1 MGFFSRHPI
10 GVLVV
15 VAIAG
20 WALFYVP
27 TTPSFAIY
35 QLKQS
40 IDARDGATAATF
52 VDFAS
57 VVKNAGYEMLQK
69 NANGNDVITALV
81 GKGAVDL
88 LTAPMAAAIQQW
100 AMQQVDKGAKS
111 VQMPGAA
118 VAGAIVLLHHSGDKA
133 WTSFRDNKGQQWDI
147 RMARENGHWRITEV
161 KNVEQLLQRFQQ
173 ERGIGSPPGMGA
185 PGATVPPAE
194 SAPEAAAP
202 EAVPPAETAPPD
214 GSTST
219 SP

>member
-15 VAIAG
+15 VVIAG

-27 TTPSFAIY
+27 TTPSFAVY
-35 QLKQS
+35 QLKQA

-57 VVKNAGYEMLQK
+57 VVKNAGYEMLQQNK
-69 NANGNDVITALV
+69 GNDVIAALV

-88 LTAPMAAAIQQW
+88 LAAPMAAGLQQW
-100 AMQQVDKGAKS
+100 ATQQVDNGAKS

-118 VAGAIVLLHHSGDKA
+118 VAGAIVLLHHSGDTA
-133 WTSFRDNKGQQWDI
+133 WTNFRDNKGQQWDV

-161 KNVEQLLQRFQQ
+161 KNVAQLLQRFQQ
-173 ERGIGSPPGMGA
+173 ERGIGNPAMPPDMGGGGGA
-185 PGATVPPAE
+185 PPAG
-194 SAPEAAAP
+194 SAPEAA
-202 EAVPPAETAPPD
+202 PPAETAPPD
-214 GSTST
+214 GGTST

>member
-15 VAIAG
+15 VVIAG

-27 TTPSFAIY
+27 TTPSFAVY
-35 QLKQS
+35 QLKQA

-57 VVKNAGYEMLQK
+57 VVKNAGYEMLQQNK
-69 NANGNDVITALV
+69 GNDVIAALV

-88 LTAPMAAAIQQW
+88 LAAPMAAGLQQW
-100 AMQQVDKGAKS
+100 ATQQVDNGAKS

-118 VAGAIVLLHHSGDKA
+118 VAGAIVLLHHSGDTA
-133 WTSFRDNKGQQWDI
+133 WTNFRDHKGQEWDV
-147 RMARENGHWRITEV
+147 RMAREKGHWRITEV

-173 ERGIGSPPGMGA
+173 ERGIGNPAMPPGMGA
-185 PGATVPPAE
+185 PGAAAPPAG
-194 SAPEAAAP
+194 SAP
-202 EAVPPAETAPPD
+202 ETAPPAD
-214 GSTST
+214 GGTST

>member
-15 VAIAG
+15 VVIAG

-27 TTPSFAIY
+27 TTPSFAVY
-35 QLKQS
+35 QLKQA

-57 VVKNAGYEMLQK
+57 VVKNAGYEMLQQNK
-69 NANGNDVITALV
+69 GNDVIAALV

-88 LTAPMAAAIQQW
+88 LAAPMAAGLQQW
-100 AMQQVDKGAKS
+100 ATQQVDNGAKS

-118 VAGAIVLLHHSGDKA
+118 VAGAIVLLHHSGDTA
-133 WTSFRDNKGQQWDI
+133 WTNFRDNKGQQWDV

-173 ERGIGSPPGMGA
+173 ERGIGNPAMPPGMGA
-185 PGATVPPAE
+185 PGAAAPSAG
-194 SAPEAAAP
+194 SAPEAA
-202 EAVPPAETAPPD
+202 PPAETAPPD
-214 GSTST
+214 GGPST

>member
-15 VAIAG
+15 VVIAG

-27 TTPSFAIY
+27 TTPSFAVY
-35 QLKQS
+35 QLKQA

-57 VVKNAGYEMLQK
+57 VVKNAGYEMLQQNK
-69 NANGNDVITALV
+69 GNDVIAALV

-88 LTAPMAAAIQQW
+88 LAAPMAAGLQQW
-100 AMQQVDKGAKS
+100 ATQQVDNGAKS

-118 VAGAIVLLHHSGDKA
+118 VAGAIVLLHHSGDTA
-133 WTSFRDNKGQQWDI
+133 WTNFRDNKGQQWDV

-173 ERGIGSPPGMGA
+173 ERGIGTPAMPPGMGA
-185 PGATVPPAE
+185 PGAAAPPAG
-194 SAPEAAAP
+194 SAP
-202 EAVPPAETAPPD
+202 ETAPPAD
-214 GSTST
+214 GGTST

>member
-10 GVLVV
+10 GILVV
-15 VAIAG
+15 VVIAG

-35 QLKQS
+35 QLKQA

-57 VVKNAGYEMLQK
+57 VVKNAGYEMLQQ
-69 NANGNDVITALV
+69 NAKGNDVIAALV
-81 GKGAVDL
+81 GKGAIDL
-88 LTAPMAAAIQQW
+88 LAAPMAAGVQQW
-100 AMQQVDKGAKS
+100 ATQQVDNGAKN
-111 VQMPGAA
+111 VQMPAAA
-118 VAGAIVLLHHSGDKA
+118 VAGAIVLLHHSGDTA
-133 WTSFRDNKGQQWDI
+133 WTNFRDHKGQQWDV

-173 ERGIGSPPGMGA
+173 ERGIGNPAMPPSMGA
-185 PGATVPPAE
+185 PGAVAP
-194 SAPEAAAP
+194 PEAA
-202 EAVPPAETAPPD
+202 PPAETTPPD
-214 GSTST
+214 GGTST

>member
-15 VAIAG
+15 VVIAG

-27 TTPSFAIY
+27 TTPSFAVY
-35 QLKQS
+35 QLKQA

-57 VVKNAGYEMLQK
+57 VVKNAGYEMLQQNK
-69 NANGNDVITALV
+69 GNDVIAALV

-88 LTAPMAAAIQQW
+88 LAAPMAAGLQQW
-100 AMQQVDKGAKS
+100 ATQQVDNGAKS

-118 VAGAIVLLHHSGDKA
+118 VAGAIVLLHHSGDTA
-133 WTSFRDNKGQQWDI
+133 WTNFRDNKGQQWDV

-173 ERGIGSPPGMGA
+173 ERGIGNPAMPPGMGA
-185 PGATVPPAE
+185 PGA
-194 SAPEAAAP
+194 
-202 EAVPPAETAPPD
+202 AVPPAGSAPETAPPAD
-214 GSTST
+214 GGTST

>member
-15 VAIAG
+15 VVIAG

-27 TTPSFAIY
+27 TTPSFAVY
-35 QLKQS
+35 QLKQA

-57 VVKNAGYEMLQK
+57 VVKNAGYEMLQQNK
-69 NANGNDVITALV
+69 GNDVIAALV

-88 LTAPMAAAIQQW
+88 LAAPMAAGLQQW
-100 AMQQVDKGAKS
+100 ATQQVDNGAKS

-118 VAGAIVLLHHSGDKA
+118 VAGAIVLLHHSGDTA
-133 WTSFRDNKGQQWDI
+133 WTNFRDNKGQQWDV

-173 ERGIGSPPGMGA
+173 ERGIGNPAMPPGMGA
-185 PGATVPPAE
+185 PGAAAPPAG
-194 SAPEAAAP
+194 SAP
-202 EAVPPAETAPPD
+202 ETAPPAD
-214 GSTST
+214 GGTST

>member
-15 VAIAG
+15 VVIAG

-27 TTPSFAIY
+27 TTPSFAVY
-35 QLKQS
+35 QLKQA

-57 VVKNAGYEMLQK
+57 VVKNAGYEMLQQ
-69 NANGNDVITALV
+69 NAKGNDVIAALV
-81 GKGAVDL
+81 GKGAIDL
-88 LTAPMAAAIQQW
+88 LAAPMAAGVQQW
-100 AMQQVDKGAKS
+100 ATQQVDNGAKN
-111 VQMPGAA
+111 VQMPAAA
-118 VAGAIVLLHHSGDKA
+118 VAGAIVLLHHSGDTA
-133 WTSFRDNKGQQWDI
+133 WTNFRDHKGQQWDV

-173 ERGIGSPPGMGA
+173 ERGIGNPAMPPSMGA
-185 PGATVPPAE
+185 PGAVAP
-194 SAPEAAAP
+194 PEAA
-202 EAVPPAETAPPD
+202 PPAETTPPD
-214 GSTST
+214 GGTST